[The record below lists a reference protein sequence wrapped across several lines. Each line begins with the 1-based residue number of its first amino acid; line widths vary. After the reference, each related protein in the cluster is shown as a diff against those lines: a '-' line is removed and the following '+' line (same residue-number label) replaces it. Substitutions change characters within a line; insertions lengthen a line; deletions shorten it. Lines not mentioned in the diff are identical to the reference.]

1 MLTRSTSEAVP
12 SLRESIV
19 PATVA
24 AVGAAALAA
33 KGLLLPVNMY
43 DAGISASAG
52 TFILHGL
59 VPYRDFWM
67 LYGPLGGYLA
77 ALVSLV
83 FPSSVTT
90 IQLVGLGLVA
100 AEAAA
105 GYILLRC
112 LRLAPIAAL
121 SIATVSAAASSSLV
135 GLEISAWQ
143 CAVVA
148 ALLALA
154 VASLGDAPRSRLL
167 AGAIVGLSLLFRQDV
182 GLYALVAVLVASRS
196 ARPLIGMGLVVGPAV
211 LLLLAVVRLNALYEQ
226 LVWYPIVGTRVYRA
240 LPDLLSQVSGP
251 TVVMLMAVFVWGA
264 RAGIVAAALRAV
276 AARDASRAGL
286 IVFALL
292 CQLQTLGRGD
302 FYHFSEAAGPA
313 FLCLGTLFTSRTA
326 RGRWGSDA
334 LVAVV
339 ALLAVVA
346 AYGTPATVDNVAS
359 YDASIG
365 QAVAFIRQETT
376 PSEPIF
382 VGLTS
387 NHYTFVNPLMV
398 YYLADR
404 PPGVRDTMYN
414 PGVTDRDATQL
425 EMIADLDRSGT
436 RYLVLDRLFASTCE
450 PINLS
455 CELGSSRLDD
465 YISAHFQTAEDFG
478 DLVVLVRR

>member
-334 LVAVV
+334 LVEGV
-339 ALLAVVA
+339 ALLAVVD
-346 AYGTPATVDNVAS
+346 AYGN
-359 YDASIG
+359 
-365 QAVAFIRQETT
+365 
-376 PSEPIF
+376 
-382 VGLTS
+382 
-387 NHYTFVNPLMV
+387 
-398 YYLADR
+398 
-404 PPGVRDTMYN
+404 
-414 PGVTDRDATQL
+414 
-425 EMIADLDRSGT
+425 
-436 RYLVLDRLFASTCE
+436 
-450 PINLS
+450 
-455 CELGSSRLDD
+455 
-465 YISAHFQTAEDFG
+465 
-478 DLVVLVRR
+478 